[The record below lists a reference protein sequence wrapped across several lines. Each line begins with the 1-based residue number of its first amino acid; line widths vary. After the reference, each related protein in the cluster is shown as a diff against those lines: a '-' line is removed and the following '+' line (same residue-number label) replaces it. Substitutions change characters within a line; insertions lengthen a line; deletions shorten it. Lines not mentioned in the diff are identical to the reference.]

1 MTRDRGGGH
10 EGGTRSRGASR
21 GSPECR
27 LKQRWCSETETGPL
41 VEENRGERERRVP
54 TRAAREFFLSIT
66 KRNSPARSPRSLS
79 PASVAQMSPLC
90 PPCRSADHT
99 LGFSYFNVLPPRFVQ
114 MTNSRLVG
122 RSDSAVIAD
131 RDAISAHSKVR
142 AR

>member
-1 MTRDRGGGH
+1 MTRDRGGGY

-90 PPCRSADHT
+90 
-99 LGFSYFNVLPPRFVQ
+99 LPPL
-114 MTNSRLVG
+114 SVG
-122 RSDSAVIAD
+122 RPYARLQLLRRPSSAICTDDKQPASRPIRFRGD
-131 RDAISAHSKVR
+131 CGSRCD
-142 AR
+142 